1 MKTFGKILFI
11 TTILVLSSIS
21 YSQSKV
27 NVNNLVKYGDKWF
40 KENDD
45 KPYTGNVFKLDKNT
59 GKKLLEGKYRD
70 GLKHG
75 KWNEWYKNGNKGI
88 EGSFYQGIKNN
99 NWTWWNEGG
108 NIDSLVTFK
117 NGLPVKKTFIE
128 YFDNNNEKRKS
139 NYVNN
144 KLDGLFTEWYEDG
157 NLLKEGNYKDGSM
170 IGTWK
175 VFDIKGSLYEGEIIS
190 LEEMRNLFQQ
200 DGSVSR
206 DGNFFVILPDEVIGN
221 MIIKDGIPFGDQ
233 VQLFSNG
240 VIKNFQNKEGGSEYY
255 KDGQIKEK
263 FIYRDKNERTF
274 DILIKY
280 YSSGGMKENTK
291 YLYDDNKLIGIDD
304 IEYYENGQMIHKGR
318 SLLIDKT
325 FVRDGLW
332 TQWYDNGKKE
342 YEGSYLNGL
351 KHGLWTWY
359 ENGQK
364 VSEGTYKNDEK
375 DGLWTQWYENGQK
388 KEETIYTR
396 QENKLTYKEVSTEWD
411 RKGKKKEITT
421 YLRYNNGDVKSFE
434 TLKYYGNGYVVSGNY
449 IKGEG
454 RYYLMTG
461 NWIIKDGEKG
471 PLVQKINCD
480 ECDCVLSVD
489 RNQPSIKCR

>member
-144 KLDGLFTEWYEDG
+144 KLDGLFTEWY
-157 NLLKEGNYKDGSM
+157 
-170 IGTWK
+170 
-175 VFDIKGSLYEGEIIS
+175 
-190 LEEMRNLFQQ
+190 
-200 DGSVSR
+200 
-206 DGNFFVILPDEVIGN
+206 
-221 MIIKDGIPFGDQ
+221 
-233 VQLFSNG
+233 
-240 VIKNFQNKEGGSEYY
+240 
-255 KDGQIKEK
+255 
-263 FIYRDKNERTF
+263 
-274 DILIKY
+274 
-280 YSSGGMKENTK
+280 
-291 YLYDDNKLIGIDD
+291 
-304 IEYYENGQMIHKGR
+304 
-318 SLLIDKT
+318 
-325 FVRDGLW
+325 
-332 TQWYDNGKKE
+332 
-342 YEGSYLNGL
+342 
-351 KHGLWTWY
+351 
-359 ENGQK
+359 
-364 VSEGTYKNDEK
+364 
-375 DGLWTQWYENGQK
+375 
-388 KEETIYTR
+388 
-396 QENKLTYKEVSTEWD
+396 
-411 RKGKKKEITT
+411 
-421 YLRYNNGDVKSFE
+421 
-434 TLKYYGNGYVVSGNY
+434 
-449 IKGEG
+449 
-454 RYYLMTG
+454 
-461 NWIIKDGEKG
+461 
-471 PLVQKINCD
+471 
-480 ECDCVLSVD
+480 
-489 RNQPSIKCR
+489 